1 MEYKGFL
8 KHIELKTSVDWALLS
23 KQYFTYKKKKHIP
36 SLPLFG
42 IVVERMEEL
51 WGNAHFI
58 PLFPKHSSQKWEDT
72 RSFNE
77 LEWNIHFIH
86 ILRKR
91 LINGEDYTS
100 KIVYNIVLDL

>member
-8 KHIELKTSVDWALLS
+8 KHIELKTSMDWALLS

-51 WGNAHFI
+51 
-58 PLFPKHSSQKWEDT
+58 
-72 RSFNE
+72 
-77 LEWNIHFIH
+77 
-86 ILRKR
+86 
-91 LINGEDYTS
+91 
-100 KIVYNIVLDL
+100 